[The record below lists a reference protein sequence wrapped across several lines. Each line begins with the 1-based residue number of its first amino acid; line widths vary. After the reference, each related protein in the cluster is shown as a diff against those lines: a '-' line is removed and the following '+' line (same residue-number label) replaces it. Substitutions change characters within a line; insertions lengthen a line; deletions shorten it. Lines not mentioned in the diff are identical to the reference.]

1 MKDIEG
7 YERERYRLN
16 HVFKSS
22 LRLLWGT
29 SHEKAG
35 VEAGGSAGTGRSL
48 VPLPGRGDGAR
59 MRRGAVG
66 KRKVHSPAST
76 ALQTQLLAILDFI
89 FNLSISCK
97 RAFCPCHPTEAVLG
111 SQSPL
116 PSGNRRARFCPVS

>member
-16 HVFKSS
+16 HVFKS
-22 LRLLWGT
+22 LLCLLWGT

-59 MRRGAVG
+59 TRRGAVG

-89 FNLSISCK
+89 FNLSISYK

-111 SQSPL
+111 SRSPL
-116 PSGNRRARFCPVS
+116 PSGNR